1 VRKALKELKTG
12 TSNENGSEK
21 AVLQKDSV
29 LQQLKMTNGHAKRN
43 ILVQRQ
49 DIVSSLVRSK
59 PAAQMEN
66 LPEQK
71 KAEDDDT
78 PQRTTKAQALELQ
91 AKSIASMSDNFA
103 KSSKSRSLYMEKKLE
118 LFELEKARIE
128 RQAKRAKLSD
138 LKEAKSLG
146 LITDEQFASEGRR
159 LLNLE

>member
-1 VRKALKELKTG
+1 MRKALKELKTG

-21 AVLQKDSV
+21 AVLQK
-29 LQQLKMTNGHAKRN
+29 K

-91 AKSIASMSDNFA
+91 AKSIA
-103 KSSKSRSLYMEKKLE
+103 
-118 LFELEKARIE
+118 
-128 RQAKRAKLSD
+128 
-138 LKEAKSLG
+138 
-146 LITDEQFASEGRR
+146 
-159 LLNLE
+159 